1 MITVVRPGRFILF
14 IALVLAFLV
23 LVSYGTFKLVWGTA
37 TLRHSG
43 ELVVA
48 EGDSAN
54 HVWGQLVAQGFTP
67 RVTPWRY
74 YAWRLNA
81 ASDIKAGTYH
91 LTPGEPVQA
100 VIKRLV
106 TGDMAPDELTITY
119 PEGFTLQQTA
129 ARTAAR
135 GIGTQDD
142 FIQAATPALYVN
154 ELTFLREIPPQ
165 RDLEGY
171 LFPDTYRVFADDT
184 PSDVVRRMLTT
195 FNEKFSADLF
205 REAKSQGRTFDQII
219 TMASI
224 LEREVQSDE
233 DMARVAGVLW
243 KRFDDGVGLDVDAT
257 TRYALDK
264 WDQPLTQQDLEVD
277 SPYNTR
283 RYQGLPPGPI
293 SNPGLRAI
301 VAAVRPEQSDYYYY
315 LSAPNG
321 ETIFSRTLDEH
332 NANKAKHLR

>member
-1 MITVVRPGRFILF
+1 MITVVRPGRFVIFLV
-14 IALVLAFLV
+14 AVLALSA
-23 LVSYGTFKLVWGTA
+23 LLIYGSFRLVWGTA
-37 TLRHSG
+37 ALQRSG
-43 ELVVA
+43 EIVVA
-48 EGDSAN
+48 AASPASS
-54 HVWGQLVAQGFTP
+54 VWRQLVEQGFTS
-67 RVTPWRY
+67 RSVPWRY

-81 ASDIKAGTYH
+81 AHDIKAGTYQ
-91 LTPGEPVQA
+91 LTQGEPVPT
-100 VIKRLV
+100 VVKRFV
-106 TGDMAPDELTITY
+106 TGDTAPDELTITY
-119 PEGFTLQQTA
+119 PEGFTLRQMA

-135 GIGTQDD
+135 GIGTPDD
-142 FIQAATPALYVN
+142 FIQAAIPSLYAN
-154 ELTFLREIPPQ
+154 ELTFLSEIPPS

-184 PSDVVRRMLTT
+184 PSDVIRRLLAT

-205 REAKSQGRTFDQII
+205 REAKSQGRTFDQIVI
-219 TMASI
+219 MASI
-224 LEREVQSDE
+224 IEREVQSDE
-233 DMARVAGVLW
+233 DLALVSGILW
-243 KRFDDGVGLDVDAT
+243 KRFDDGVGLDADAT
-257 TRYALDK
+257 IRYALDK

-301 VAAVRPEQSDYYYY
+301 IAAVRPAQSDYYYY